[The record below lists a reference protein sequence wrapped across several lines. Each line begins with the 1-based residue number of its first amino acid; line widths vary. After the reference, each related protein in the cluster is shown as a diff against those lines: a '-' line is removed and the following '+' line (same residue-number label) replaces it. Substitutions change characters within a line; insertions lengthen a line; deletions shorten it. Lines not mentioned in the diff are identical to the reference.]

1 MEMTMTNLIKAT
13 VLSAALLMAAT
24 TGFGAAQA
32 QSTSVCLP
40 HADAVNK
47 LKASYDEHK
56 IGLGLGQ
63 RGASIVELFVSETG
77 TWTVL
82 VTRTN
87 GMSCIAASG
96 DNWSSSPMLA
106 GDPT

>member
-1 MEMTMTNLIKAT
+1 MTILKKTIVASA
-13 VLSAALLMAAT
+13 VLLTAAT
-24 TGFGAAQA
+24 TNFSAANA
-32 QSTSVCLP
+32 QNMSVCLP
-40 HADAVNK
+40 HADAVSK
-47 LKASYDEHK
+47 LKATYEEQK

-63 RGASIVELFVSETG
+63 RGSSVVELFVSDTG

-82 VTRTN
+82 VTKTN

-96 DNWSSSPMLA
+96 DNWTTSPLLA